1 MNRLML
7 IVPST
12 YVFDFYRAP
21 GLIPFFPSPFLQR
34 QHPAFCK
41 LIHLILLS
49 QHLLPSCYHFQTFS
63 HPHSYT
69 SLHINQSCPLT
80 TKKIMGQSQSKP
92 IKDKIRRVL
101 TSQLP
106 KSSKLRRLFK
116 RKPKQ
121 DVSKYEQNVP
131 IYFQKDSPLFAKLPQ
146 ELRDMIYRHVLLSPG
161 FLVVRNFHEPRAFV
175 HLCRFEMMEG
185 GGNGLRLLL
194 ERLPSDEC
202 PQFMGLLLSCRR
214 A

>member
-1 MNRLML
+1 
-7 IVPST
+7 
-12 YVFDFYRAP
+12 
-21 GLIPFFPSPFLQR
+21 
-34 QHPAFCK
+34 
-41 LIHLILLS
+41 
-49 QHLLPSCYHFQTFS
+49 
-63 HPHSYT
+63 
-69 SLHINQSCPLT
+69 
-80 TKKIMGQSQSKP
+80 MGQSQSKP

-161 FLVVRNFHEPRAFV
+161 FLVARNFHEPRAFV